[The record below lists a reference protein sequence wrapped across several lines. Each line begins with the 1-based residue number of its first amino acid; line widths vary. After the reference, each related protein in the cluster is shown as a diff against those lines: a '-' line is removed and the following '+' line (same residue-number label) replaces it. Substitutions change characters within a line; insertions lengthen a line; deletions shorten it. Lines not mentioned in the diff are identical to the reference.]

1 MSNPVVHFEIASEHA
16 KELQAFY
23 SQLFGWKVDTNNPV
37 EYGVVETGSE
47 RGIAGGIGPAMGGPN
62 RVTFYV
68 EVDDLRAYLDK
79 AVSLGGKT
87 LMEPDAVPGGPTIAM
102 FQDPDGN
109 ITGLTQAGQ

>member
-1 MSNPVVHFEIASEHA
+1 MSNPVVHFEIASDKA

-37 EYGVVETGSE
+37 EYGMVTTGSD
-47 RGIAGGIGPAMGGPN
+47 RGIAGGIGPAMGGPS

-68 EVDDLRAYLDK
+68 EVDDLQAYLDK
-79 AVSLGGKT
+79 AESLGGKT
-87 LMEPDAVPGGPTIAM
+87 LMEPDQVPGGPRLAM

-109 ITGLTQAGQ
+109 ITGLTQAR